1 VGEDSAEVAE
11 AGSAEAAEASGAVEP
26 AEGGDM
32 KTRHFLKALD
42 EERIVEAIRA
52 AENRTSGEI
61 RVFVSS
67 RKRPGHPVLERAAR
81 QFEKLGMAKTRE
93 RNGVLL
99 YFVPENREFAI
110 IGDKGVHEKCGDVL
124 WSDVAADLRRGM
136 VTGDF
141 TASILGAVSA
151 VGEALARH
159 FPRRPDDIDEL
170 SDAVGQD

>member
-1 VGEDSAEVAE
+1 
-11 AGSAEAAEASGAVEP
+11 
-26 AEGGDM
+26 M

-42 EERIVEAIRA
+42 EARIVEAIRE

-81 QFEKLGMAKTRE
+81 QFEKLGMEKTRE

-110 IGDKGVHEKCGDVL
+110 IGDKGVHEKCGDSL

-136 VTGDF
+136 ASGDF
-141 TASILGAVSA
+141 TGSILGAVSA

-159 FPRRPDDIDEL
+159 FPHRPDDDDQL
-170 SDAVGQD
+170 SNAVGQD

>member
-1 VGEDSAEVAE
+1 
-11 AGSAEAAEASGAVEP
+11 
-26 AEGGDM
+26 M

-42 EERIVEAIRA
+42 EARIVEAIRV

-81 QFEKLGMAKTRE
+81 QFEKLGMAKTRG
-93 RNGVLL
+93 RNGVLI
-99 YFVPENREFAI
+99 YFVPINREFAI
-110 IGDKGVHEKCGDVL
+110 IGDKGVHEKCGDTL
-124 WSDVAADLRRGM
+124 WSDVAANMSRGM
-136 VTGDF
+136 ASGDF

-159 FPRRPDDIDEL
+159 FPHRPDDDDQL
-170 SDAVGQD
+170 SNAVGQD